1 MSNNSDIETYF
12 FKLKDKLEE
21 KGLDDFWIFPD
32 RTDFKPIKNKSRKQ
46 IQSYLKGKVRY
57 YAGKKI
63 ANVYTIF
70 RPRINFNNIKEEDWI
85 YTIKITIFE
94 ISEEG
99 NIATNLGDSWD
110 LNIVYNKKELSDN
123 HFSIKELD
131 IMIKMASDDEITS
144 DLGGITYS
152 TWIRSYSDFLKK
164 QRKSSKTNSKYG
176 SKRSSKRG
184 SKRGSK
190 RSSKRGSK
198 QDTQKVS
205 KGKLGRNKKGSKINS
220 KRDSKD

>member
-21 KGLDDFWIFPD
+21 KELNDFWIFPD

-46 IQSYLKGKVRY
+46 IQTYLKGKVRY

-99 NIATNLGDSWD
+99 NIATNLGDSWA
-110 LNIVYNKKELSDN
+110 LNIVYNKKELAEN

-131 IMIKMASDDEITS
+131 IMIKIASDRKIMSDMGGMSYSSWIRYYS
-144 DLGGITYS
+144 DL
-152 TWIRSYSDFLKK
+152 LKK
-164 QRKSSKTNSKYG
+164 QRKNSKTNSKQDSKHSSKCKLG
-176 SKRSSKRG
+176 RTKKESKRDSKRG
-184 SKRGSK
+184 SKTN
-190 RSSKRGSK
+190 SKRGLK
-198 QDTQKVS
+198 TIQ
-205 KGKLGRNKKGSKINS
+205 I
-220 KRDSKD
+220 

>member
-1 MSNNSDIETYF
+1 MSIDVFETYF

-21 KGLDDFWIFPD
+21 KGLDDFWIFHD
-32 RTDFKPIKNKSRKQ
+32 RTDFKPIKNTTKKQ

-99 NIATNLGDSWD
+99 NIDTNFGDSWGY
-110 LNIVYNKKELSDN
+110 LL
-123 HFSIKELD
+123 
-131 IMIKMASDDEITS
+131 
-144 DLGGITYS
+144 
-152 TWIRSYSDFLKK
+152 
-164 QRKSSKTNSKYG
+164 
-176 SKRSSKRG
+176 
-184 SKRGSK
+184 
-190 RSSKRGSK
+190 
-198 QDTQKVS
+198 VS
-205 KGKLGRNKKGSKINS
+205 
-220 KRDSKD
+220 